1 MSQLLCYWEEAD
13 RCLNHGEVKIKT
25 HCPLSKLLLKFIVAT
40 VKHSCWSTSPSPLFC
55 SISDYSLSWQMLLT
69 HWTPHELP
77 HLSPGLSDIQG
88 VPKVCSSNFMRYNFW
103 SKLHFYMKFLKYV
116 SYSIEY
122 LCWEVQLPA
131 SPFCFLSHPVAVS
144 ALSEISHVACRALDD
159 SFWAFLSPSM
169 QESLR
174 PPNNIIL

>member
-13 RCLNHGEVKIKT
+13 RCLNQGEMKIKT
-25 HCPLSKLLLKFIVAT
+25 HCPLGKLLLKFSS
-40 VKHSCWSTSPSPLFC
+40 HSTAFMLVNQPLFC

-69 HWTPHELP
+69 HWTPHVWP

-122 LCWEVQLPA
+122 LCSEVQLPA
-131 SPFCFLSHPVAVS
+131 SPLCFLSHPVAVS
-144 ALSEISHVACRALDD
+144 ALSEISHVACRA
-159 SFWAFLSPSM
+159 P
-169 QESLR
+169 
-174 PPNNIIL
+174 

>member
-1 MSQLLCYWEEAD
+1 MSELLCYWEEAVIGASIMV
-13 RCLNHGEVKIKT
+13 RW
-25 HCPLSKLLLKFIVAT
+25 KLKLIALCANCCWSFTVEAT
-40 VKHSCWSTSPSPLFC
+40 VQHSCWSTNPSPLFC

-122 LCWEVQLPA
+122 LCSEVQLPA
-131 SPFCFLSHPVAVS
+131 SPLCFFVTPCSRCGIKWDKP
-144 ALSEISHVACRALDD
+144 C
-159 SFWAFLSPSM
+159 SM
-169 QESLR
+169 
-174 PPNNIIL
+174 